1 MATSSMRDRLPG
13 NALMRLFTV
22 LLLCLALA
30 TCSSLPP
37 RVQVVSPASA
47 ELTGRRSFS
56 LIAAEQE
63 LSGELPFANRYA
75 QLDQLLREGLSQ
87 RGYQAQGN
95 PRADIQVYYWLAVQ
109 DSPLDFKVDAV
120 PPNPLGPYQTIHRL
134 RDETGTL
141 RVRLTSPAQQTLW
154 EGLISTGLSPAKDS
168 AELLERATQALLQ
181 QIPKASP

>member
-1 MATSSMRDRLPG
+1 MPDGLPR
-13 NALMRLFTV
+13 NTLMRLFIA

-30 TCSSLPP
+30 TCSSQPP

-47 ELTGRRSFS
+47 ELTGRHSFS
-56 LIAAEQE
+56 LIAAEQA

-87 RGYQAQGN
+87 LGYQASPQ
-95 PRADIQVYYWLAVQ
+95 ADIQVYYWLAVQ
-109 DSPLDFKVDAV
+109 DSPLDFKVEAA
-120 PPNPLGPYQTIHRL
+120 PPTPLGPYQAIHRL

-141 RVRLTSPAQQTLW
+141 RIRLTTPEQQTLW

-181 QIPKASP
+181 QIPAATR

>member
-1 MATSSMRDRLPG
+1 
-13 NALMRLFTV
+13 MRLFTV

-37 RVQVVSPASA
+37 RAQVVSPASA

-56 LIAAEQE
+56 LIAAEQA
-63 LSGELPFANRYA
+63 LSSELPFANRYA
-75 QLDQLLREGLSQ
+75 QLDQLLRAGLSQ
-87 RGYQAQGN
+87 RGYQASPQ
-95 PRADIQVYYWLAVQ
+95 ADIQVYYWLAVQ
-109 DSPLDFKVDAV
+109 DSPLDFKVDAA
-120 PPNPLGPYQTIHRL
+120 PPSPLGPYQTIHRL

-141 RVRLTSPAQQTLW
+141 RVRLTTPAQQILW

-181 QIPKASP
+181 QIPMASP